1 MPPLVTDTF
10 LHESSATVGKAGTWG
25 SLTEGKG
32 RSENWEGC
40 GRVPWGPA
48 FQSSIEDRCLGTLA
62 ELGARAQLWASQPE
76 QLGYGL
82 GASSIGMGRIFSQKG
97 SWKARWSGGRA
108 AQRSLRRPR
117 GTLLFEN
124 PMNSEFLSLLR
135 SNLCFYDP
143 EDTQQTNYLLGHW

>member
-1 MPPLVTDTF
+1 MNPVPLWGRQGLGEVSQK
-10 LHESSATVGKAGTWG
+10 EKAALRT
-25 SLTEGKG
+25 GKG
-32 RSENWEGC
+32 VGECPGDLPSSPALKTGAWE
-40 GRVPWGPA
+40 PLPSWGP
-48 FQSSIEDRCLGTLA
+48 
-62 ELGARAQLWASQPE
+62 RAQLWASQPE